1 MSRIEQLIDEIEEFI
16 ESCKPAPFSS
26 TKIVVPKD
34 QLLELTTE
42 LRLKTPDE
50 IKRYQKII
58 AQKDKIIG
66 DAKAQAEQMIAQTE
80 EYARALVENHEI
92 MLKAYEKADQTIN
105 AANAEAKQIL
115 DAANQNAEEVR
126 VGSLQYATGLL
137 SNIQNA
143 VAQSIE
149 YTRANSDALISNL
162 SETMQLLTDNH
173 NELAAQ
179 VSAVPA
185 EQTAYETYDAEE
197 EYEEPAPEEEEEY
210 EDVDEVI
217 EEEDDDLVPEEEEEA
232 EEAEDE
238 EDEEEEEEEAPA
250 KSRKNDDDDIFEDD
264 DDDFDDID

>member
-66 DAKAQAEQMIAQTE
+66 DAKAQAEQMIAETE

-105 AANAEAKQIL
+105 AANAEAKRIM

-126 VGSLQYATGLL
+126 VGSLQYATSLL

-143 VAQSIE
+143 VANSIE

-162 SETMQLLTDNH
+162 SETMQILTDNH

-179 VSAVPA
+179 VNVVPG
-185 EQTAYETYDAEE
+185 EQPAYDYSEQEE
-197 EYEEPAPEEEEEY
+197 EYEEPAPEEEEED
-210 EDVDEVI
+210 EEIDEVI
-217 EEEDDDLVPEEEEEA
+217 EDDEEVVSEED
-232 EEAEDE
+232 AED
-238 EDEEEEEEEAPA
+238 DEEEEEEEVPAPPV
-250 KSRKNDDDDIFEDD
+250 KSRKKDDDDIFEDD
-264 DDDFDDID
+264 DEDFDDID

>member
-42 LRLKTPDE
+42 LRLKPPDE

-66 DAKAQAEQMIAQTE
+66 DAKAQAEQMIAETQ

-105 AANAEAKQIL
+105 AANAQAKQIM

-126 VGSLQYATGLL
+126 VGSLQYATSLL

-149 YTRANSDALISNL
+149 YTRANSDSLISNL
-162 SETMQLLTDNH
+162 SETMQILTDNH

-179 VSAVPA
+179 VGASPA
-185 EQTAYETYDAEE
+185 DQPAYDYDAQEE
-197 EYEEPAPEEEEEY
+197 EYEEPAPEEYEEEY
-210 EDVDEVI
+210 
-217 EEEDDDLVPEEEEEA
+217 
-232 EEAEDE
+232 
-238 EDEEEEEEEAPA
+238 
-250 KSRKNDDDDIFEDD
+250 
-264 DDDFDDID
+264 